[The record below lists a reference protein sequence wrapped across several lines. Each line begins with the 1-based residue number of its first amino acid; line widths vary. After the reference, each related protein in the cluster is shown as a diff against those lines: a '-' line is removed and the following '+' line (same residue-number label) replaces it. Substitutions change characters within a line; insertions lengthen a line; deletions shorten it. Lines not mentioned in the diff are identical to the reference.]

1 MQLVGYIAQ
10 CHDHEYVIVTQFK
23 PSEQD
28 DKDWHGVTVYTTADE
43 VYSAAVKCHA
53 KGVPAVFEVDKDA
66 IVEERL
72 VATGI
77 DPIDLTEDDVKEK
90 LECIRIAINSAER
103 HVYVLNE
110 YVDEIVGGFLTAFTN
125 YRDFDKKFQE
135 GYSDITCAFHNVEEL
150 KEILDK
156 EQNR

>member
-1 MQLVGYIAQ
+1 MQLIGYIAR
-10 CHDHEYVIVTQFK
+10 CRDHEYVIVTQFK
-23 PSEQD
+23 PSEQGY
-28 DKDWHGVTVYTTADE
+28 KDWIEVKVYTTTDE
-43 VYSAAVKCHA
+43 VYSTAVKCHA
-53 KGVPAVFEVDKDA
+53 KGVPAVFEVNKDGIDKKS
-66 IVEERL
+66 L

-77 DPIDLTEDDVKEK
+77 DPIDLTEDDVKER

-125 YRDFDKKFQE
+125 YRHFDKKFQE

-150 KEILDK
+150 KEILNK
-156 EQNR
+156 ESEQ